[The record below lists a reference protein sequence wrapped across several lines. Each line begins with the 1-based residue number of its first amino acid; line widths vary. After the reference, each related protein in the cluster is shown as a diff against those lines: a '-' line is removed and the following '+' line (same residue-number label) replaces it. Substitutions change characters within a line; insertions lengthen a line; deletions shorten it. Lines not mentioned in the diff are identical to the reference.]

1 MSSRI
6 VIVGASDTALSLLE
20 HLVFNPH
27 LHFSNIVLV
36 SPHGIPKAPPTSL
49 AQSCCYT
56 EESLCGLGL
65 STWIN
70 VVRGH
75 LTALDREHQS
85 IRVMSNDG
93 EQVAVLAY
101 DYLVLTTGL
110 QYHLPHGVS
119 QATAPKH
126 VFTVNDSHQE
136 TQLLQW
142 VREKLAKREQGTNT
156 ASVNIFTINL
166 VY

>member
-1 MSSRI
+1 MSARV

-27 LHFSNIVLV
+27 LHFLNIVLV

-49 AQSCCYT
+49 AQSCCST
-56 EESLCGLGL
+56 EESLCRLGL

-70 VVRGH
+70 VVRGY

-101 DYLVLTTGL
+101 DYLILTTGL
-110 QYHLPHGVS
+110 QYQLPHAVS
-119 QATAPKH
+119 QTTPKH
-126 VFTVNDSHQE
+126 VFTVNGSHQE
-136 TQLLQW
+136 IQLLQW
-142 VREKLAKREQGTNT
+142 VRERLTKREQG
-156 ASVNIFTINL
+156 L
-166 VY
+166 